1 MDRQPGPTNST
12 SDARAAASFRVLAR
26 VLATALMV
34 VSLAGCQIVVGVLQI
49 LQGFPKNTCEFT
61 LMTKKTLAEKGKK
74 VVVLSSSNAAAQS
87 EEPSLDLDIIAEFSR
102 QLLVEKVDVVDPHKV
117 TTFIDDY
124 GGITED
130 TPLEPIGL
138 KFKADYIVLFKFD
151 DFGYLEERSPSLYR
165 GHASYR
171 VLVVEMVTD
180 KAARGGKRAKIIYNK
195 PHVSKY
201 PANQPISAEQIG
213 SPDIFKRQYMA
224 RLSQEIG
231 HLFIDHRLEDEI

>member
-1 MDRQPGPTNST
+1 MDRQPDST
-12 SDARAAASFRVLAR
+12 RGAPGAPAAASLRVLA
-26 VLATALMV
+26 AALMV
-34 VSLAGCQIVVGVLQI
+34 VSLTGCQIVIGVLQI
-49 LQGFPKNTCEFT
+49 LQGFPKNTCDFT
-61 LMTKKTLAEKGKK
+61 KMTKKTLAEKGKK

-151 DFGYLEERSPSLYR
+151 DFSYLEENSPSLYR

-171 VLVVEMVTD
+171 VVVVEMIKD
-180 KAARGGKRAKIIYNK
+180 KEARGGKRAKIIY
-195 PHVSKY
+195 
-201 PANQPISAEQIG
+201 
-213 SPDIFKRQYMA
+213 
-224 RLSQEIG
+224 
-231 HLFIDHRLEDEI
+231 